1 MIGEHK
7 TILIQFFVSFYS
19 IITKKNVSIVI
30 KDRGKTW
37 RIKNRVVSLQLLS
50 YNHEETD
57 CRIAPRTKL
66 QSNGGVVI
74 VEKDV
79 DISMFLVYSYSIC
92 ASVMRGK
99 MRQ

>member
-1 MIGEHK
+1 MEERHG
-7 TILIQFFVSFYS
+7 
-19 IITKKNVSIVI
+19 
-30 KDRGKTW
+30 GKTW

-79 DISMFLVYSYSIC
+79 DISMFLIYSYSIC

-99 MRQ
+99 MRQWDIMRQLSCYEF